1 MSHSPDTRPCP
12 GPVLVSACLAGQRC
26 RYDGTASPDPRVMD
40 LVARGRAIPFCPEIA
55 GGLPTPRPAC
65 ELRHGRVVDRDGAD
79 RTDAFLRGAEQGL
92 DLARLAR
99 CDRAVLK
106 ARSPSCGL
114 GHVYDGSFSGILV
127 PGHGLFAAMLLDAG
141 VHVATEEDR
150 EAG

>member
-1 MSHSPDTRPCP
+1 MKPSPETRPI
-12 GPVLVSACLAGQRC
+12 LVSACLAGQRC

-40 LVARGRAIPFCPEIA
+40 LVVRGLAIPFCPEIA
-55 GGLPTPRPAC
+55 GGLATPRPAC
-65 ELRHGRVVDRDGAD
+65 ELRQGRVKDRDGVD
-79 RTDAFLRGAEQGL
+79 RTGAFLHGAEQGL
-92 DLARLAR
+92 ELARLAR

-141 VHVATEEDR
+141 VHVTTEEDR
-150 EAG
+150 EGG